1 MYNSVA
7 AVRSDLEASGVA
19 VVDCPLRE
27 NQCLSLADGA
37 LIAVDT
43 ARFATR
49 QEEATALIHEEG
61 HFTSGAFY
69 VPYSPYQ
76 VKAQAEYRA
85 DKAAAFKRIP
95 LCELV
100 EQMRQGRDVWEI
112 AERFNVTA
120 EYIWRV
126 YTIYRDNLGIDFAAL
141 A

>member
-69 VPYSPYQ
+69 VPYRQNTGQTRPPRSNAFPCASWWS
-76 VKAQAEYRA
+76 KCARA
-85 DKAAAFKRIP
+85 GT
-95 LCELV
+95 C
-100 EQMRQGRDVWEI
+100 GRLPS
-112 AERFNVTA
+112 AST
-120 EYIWRV
+120 
-126 YTIYRDNLGIDFAAL
+126 
-141 A
+141 